1 MMPSVAMTDNLVAAS
16 DGMILTLLGMI
27 LLSFGIIALLIVCG
41 LRNAARRNPFVDEL
55 LEEVA
60 EAEKQK
66 LAKSLVHEAGE
77 TSQPWEREGDW
88 WKK

>member
-1 MMPSVAMTDNLVAAS
+1 MPSVAMTDNLVAAS

-27 LLSFGIIALLIVCG
+27 FLSFGIIALLIVCG

-60 EAEKQK
+60 EAERKK
-66 LAKSLVHEAGE
+66 PEDSLVHEGDK